1 MKNKLKYLL
10 VFLALALIG
19 AEIDYEDD
27 DWNPSSLRPGD
38 VLSINV
44 FRVPD
49 FSKTVR
55 IEEDGTF
62 LFPFCGAVMALGKTP
77 REIARELEKLLS
89 EKKQVTEPMVDVI
102 VSTWAPR
109 TVYIIGEVSNSS
121 SLELP
126 TFGRMTALQ
135 AISAAG
141 GFTEGADLNNVT
153 ILRRRPANENEM
165 KQGKKTVLERIRIDV
180 SAMTSASV
188 GGDDFRLRPEDTLV
202 VPKAPPVF
210 LAGEVGNPGLYYI
223 DTQKLPLCSE
233 LLVRGGGLK
242 NGADAA
248 NIRIIRVD
256 ASGNRIIKQA
266 SLRFLNP
273 GIYENDMRIEPG
285 DYVMVCLAEDIYV
298 LGCVGKPGPLA
309 LGPYRD
315 VTASQAIALAGG
327 FSNVANQKDV
337 SLIRGREIISVNL
350 KKLYDKVENM
360 DRDTKL
366 QYGDILF
373 VHESIW

>member
-1 MKNKLKYLL
+1 MNKLKYLF
-10 VFLALALIG
+10 VFLAVALVA
-19 AEIDYEDD
+19 AEVEYEDD
-27 DWNPSSLRPGD
+27 DWSASALRPGD
-38 VLSINV
+38 VLSVTV
-44 FRVPD
+44 FRVND
-49 FSKTVR
+49 LSKTVR

-62 LFPFCGAVMALGKTP
+62 IFPFCGAVPAVGKTP
-77 REIARELEKLLS
+77 REIARELEKLLV
-89 EKKQVTEPMVDVI
+89 KNQMVTEPMVDVI
-102 VSTWAPR
+102 VSNWAPR
-109 TVYIIGEVSNSS
+109 TVYIIGEVKSSS

-141 GFTEGADLNNVT
+141 GFTESADLNNVAV
-153 ILRRRPANENEM
+153 LRRRTANENEM
-165 KQGKKTVLERIRIDV
+165 KNGKKTVLERIRIDV
-180 SAMTSASV
+180 SAMTSTSV

-202 VPKAPPVF
+202 IPKAPPVF
-210 LAGEVGNPGLYYI
+210 LSGEVGNPGLYFV

-242 NGADAA
+242 GGADAS

-256 ASGNRIIKQA
+256 AAGNRIIKQA
-266 SLRFLNP
+266 SLRFLSP

-285 DYVMVCLAEDIYV
+285 DYVMVCHADQIYV
-298 LGCVGKPGPLA
+298 LGSVGKPGPLT

-315 VTASQAIALAGG
+315 VTASQAIALCGG
-327 FSNVANQKDV
+327 FTAVAKKSDV

-350 KKLYDKVENM
+350 KKLYENVANM
-360 DRDTKL
+360 DRDVKL

>member
-1 MKNKLKYLL
+1 MNKLKYLV
-10 VFLALALIG
+10 VFLAVALVA
-19 AEIDYEDD
+19 AEVEYEDD
-27 DWNPSSLRPGD
+27 DWSASALRPGD
-38 VLSINV
+38 VLSVNV
-44 FRVPD
+44 FRVAD
-49 FSKTVR
+49 LSKTVR

-62 LFPFCGAVMALGKTP
+62 IFPFCGAVPAVGKTP
-77 REIARELEKLLS
+77 REIARDLEKLLV
-89 EKKQVTEPMVDVI
+89 KNQMVTEPLVDVI

-109 TVYIIGEVSNSS
+109 TVYIIGEVKSSS

-141 GFTEGADLNNVT
+141 GFTESADLNNVAV
-153 ILRRRPANENEM
+153 LRRRPANENEM
-165 KQGKKTVLERIRIDV
+165 KNGKKTVLERIRIDV
-180 SAMTSASV
+180 SAMTSTSI

-202 VPKAPPVF
+202 IPKAPPVF
-210 LAGEVGNPGLYYI
+210 LSGEVGSPGLYYV

-242 NGADAA
+242 GGADAS

-256 ASGNRIIKQA
+256 AAGNRIIKQA
-266 SLRFLNP
+266 SLRFLSP

-285 DYVMVCLAEDIYV
+285 DYVMVCHADQIYV
-298 LGCVGKPGPLA
+298 LGSVGKPGPLT

-327 FSNVANQKDV
+327 FTAVAKRSDV

-350 KKLYDKVENM
+350 KKLYENVANM
-360 DRDTKL
+360 DRDVKL

>member
-1 MKNKLKYLL
+1 MMNKLKYLF
-10 VFLALALIG
+10 VFLAVALVA
-19 AEIDYEDD
+19 AEVEYEDD
-27 DWNPSSLRPGD
+27 DWSASALRPGD
-38 VLSINV
+38 VLSVTV
-44 FRVPD
+44 FRVND
-49 FSKTVR
+49 LSKTVR

-62 LFPFCGAVMALGKTP
+62 IFPFCGAVPAVGKTP
-77 REIARELEKLLS
+77 REIARELEKLLV
-89 EKKQVTEPMVDVI
+89 KNQMVTEPMVDVI
-102 VSTWAPR
+102 VSNWAPR
-109 TVYIIGEVSNSS
+109 TVYIIGEVKSSS

-141 GFTEGADLNNVT
+141 GFTESADLNNVAV
-153 ILRRRPANENEM
+153 LRRRTANENEM
-165 KQGKKTVLERIRIDV
+165 KNGKKTVLERIRIDV
-180 SAMTSASV
+180 SAMTSTSV

-202 VPKAPPVF
+202 IPKAPPVF
-210 LAGEVGNPGLYYI
+210 LSGEVGNPGLYFV

-242 NGADAA
+242 GGADAS

-256 ASGNRIIKQA
+256 AAGNRIIKQA
-266 SLRFLNP
+266 SLRFLSP

-285 DYVMVCLAEDIYV
+285 DYVMVCHADQIYV
-298 LGCVGKPGPLA
+298 LGSVGKPGPLT

-315 VTASQAIALAGG
+315 VTASQAIALCGG
-327 FSNVANQKDV
+327 FTAVAKKSDV

-350 KKLYDKVENM
+350 KKLYENVANM
-360 DRDTKL
+360 DRDVKL

>member
-1 MKNKLKYLL
+1 MNKLKYLI
-10 VFLALALIG
+10 VFLAVALIA
-19 AEIDYEDD
+19 AEVEYEDD
-27 DWNPSSLRPGD
+27 DWNPSALRPGD
-38 VLSINV
+38 VLSVNV

-62 LFPFCGAVMALGKTP
+62 IFPFCGAVPAVGKTP
-77 REIARELEKLLS
+77 REIARELEKLLV
-89 EKKQVTEPMVDVI
+89 KNQMVTDPMVDVI
-102 VSTWAPR
+102 VSNWSPR
-109 TVYIIGEVSNSS
+109 TVYIIGEVKSSS

-141 GFTEGADLNNVT
+141 GFTESADLNNVAV
-153 ILRRRPANENEM
+153 LRRRAANENEM
-165 KQGKKTVLERIRIDV
+165 KNGKKTVLERIRIDV
-180 SAMTSASV
+180 SAMTSTSV

-202 VPKAPPVF
+202 IPKAPPVF
-210 LAGEVGNPGLYYI
+210 LSGEVGSPGLYYV

-233 LLVRGGGLK
+233 LLVRGGGMK
-242 NGADAA
+242 GGADAS

-256 ASGNRIIKQA
+256 AAGNRIIKQA
-266 SLRFLNP
+266 SLRFLSP

-285 DYVMVCLAEDIYV
+285 DYVMVCHADQIYV
-298 LGCVGKPGPLA
+298 LGSVGKPGPLT

-315 VTASQAIALAGG
+315 VTASQAIALCGG
-327 FSNVANQKDV
+327 FSAVAKQSDV

-350 KKLYDKVENM
+350 KKLYDNVANM
-360 DRDTKL
+360 DKDVKL